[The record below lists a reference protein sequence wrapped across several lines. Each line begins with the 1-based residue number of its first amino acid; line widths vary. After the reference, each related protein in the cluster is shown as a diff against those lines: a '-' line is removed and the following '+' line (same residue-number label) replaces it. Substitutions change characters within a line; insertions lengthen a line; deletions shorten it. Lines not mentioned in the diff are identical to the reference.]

1 MKSYIEMGSYYRYEA
16 NNVLVRTVC
25 SAIHADTS
33 EKMIGYVHVGR
44 GGYASEVFVMPESEF
59 KELFC
64 SGN

>member
-25 SAIHADTS
+25 SATHADTN

-44 GGYASEVFVMPESEF
+44 GGYASEVFIMPEVEF
-59 KELFC
+59 KKLFC
-64 SGN
+64 NG